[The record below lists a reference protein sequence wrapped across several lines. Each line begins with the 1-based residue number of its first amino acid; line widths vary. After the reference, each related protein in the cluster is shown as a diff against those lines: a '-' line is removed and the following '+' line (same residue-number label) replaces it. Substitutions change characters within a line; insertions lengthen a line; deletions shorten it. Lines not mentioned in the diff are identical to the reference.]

1 MRSANTGKD
10 SAAIS
15 ADRSFKGV
23 FMPESGLVSVI
34 IPCYNQAHFLDEAI
48 ESVLTQSYP
57 NREIIVVDDGS
68 TDNTAEVARRYS
80 IVSYV
85 YRENAGPSAA
95 RNAGVEAGRGKYL
108 VFLDADDRLLPE
120 ALEIGVD
127 CLRQHPE
134 CAFVSGHCRLIV
146 TDGSLLAKPNQPNIK
161 RDYYLEFLR
170 RNYIWALSTVIC
182 QRTAFET
189 VKGFDTSIGR
199 CEDYDLYLRITRDHP
214 IFCHNQF
221 VADYRLHNSTR
232 SADHSLMLRDTLS
245 ALDAQWDFVKG
256 SDRYIEALKIGK
268 KYWQD
273 RYRCLEIADRVLEIV
288 EANLPSHAT
297 VAVATGGKNELL
309 KLGGRR
315 AWHFPQADTNQRG
328 RLFQQGAEGSA
339 NAHWIEA
346 GMRYEF
352 HLFGG
357 PEYSKELAA
366 LSVIGLADADLGTND
381 IGSIPA
387 GQAYLMAAPNP
398 VPAPNRFG
406 RTTITWNTGDGT
418 EGRVYLSEG
427 GAYGSCNPRDSDE
440 AISHLEAIRSRGAEY
455 LLLPATSFWW
465 LDRYQKFREYLE
477 ARCPAIVRDEITCFI
492 FDLIETARAREIDR
506 QAPIAVADPDRTI
519 QW

>member
-1 MRSANTGKD
+1 
-10 SAAIS
+10 
-15 ADRSFKGV
+15 
-23 FMPESGLVSVI
+23 
-34 IPCYNQAHFLDEAI
+34 
-48 ESVLTQSYP
+48 
-57 NREIIVVDDGS
+57 
-68 TDNTAEVARRYS
+68 
-80 IVSYV
+80 
-85 YRENAGPSAA
+85 
-95 RNAGVEAGRGKYL
+95 
-108 VFLDADDRLLPE
+108 
-120 ALEIGVD
+120 
-127 CLRQHPE
+127 
-134 CAFVSGHCRLIV
+134 
-146 TDGSLLAKPNQPNIK
+146 
-161 RDYYLEFLR
+161 
-170 RNYIWALSTVIC
+170 
-182 QRTAFET
+182 
-189 VKGFDTSIGR
+189 
-199 CEDYDLYLRITRDHP
+199 
-214 IFCHNQF
+214 
-221 VADYRLHNSTR
+221 
-232 SADHSLMLRDTLS
+232 MLRDTLS

-427 GAYGSCNPRDSDE
+427 VAYDSCNPRDSDE

-477 ARCPAIVRDEITCFI
+477 ARCPAIVRDESTCFI